1 MELSRFIHF
10 RSVGDDFFFHQVADN
25 LDDFFL
31 FVVISK
37 SIFVLTNLPYN
48 YMIILSI
55 EFFQNIK
62 TTTALFTI
70 ILPLAS

>member
-37 SIFVLTNLPYN
+37 IHLCTNQPSL
-48 YMIILSI
+48 
-55 EFFQNIK
+55 
-62 TTTALFTI
+62 
-70 ILPLAS
+70 